1 MLTLGSNLQST
12 PVMSLQTG
20 AALAVTSRP
29 IIDPD
34 KLKIAAYELE
44 GPLLAERPAFLRV
57 DEIREL
63 GSVGIIIDSTDEIIG
78 LHDVI
83 TLERL
88 YELGFNLIGLAV
100 IDEEGRKL
108 GKVADYSVDTIDFV
122 IKQLQVNRGII
133 KSLTHTAL
141 LINRS
146 QIVTVTDTSII
157 VKSMAH
163 RAEAQP
169 VIEAIRH
176 DYVNPFRTQK
186 PQAEASDASQS

>member
-1 MLTLGSNLQST
+1 MLTHGSNLHNT

-20 AALAVTSRP
+20 TALAVTGKP

-34 KLKIAAYELE
+34 RLRVVAYELE
-44 GPLLAERPAFLRV
+44 GPLLVERPAFLRV

-63 GSVGIIIDSTDEIIG
+63 GSVGIIIDSSDELIG

-88 YELGFNLIGLAV
+88 YELGFNLVGLSV

-108 GKVADYSVDTIDFV
+108 GKVADYSVDTLDFV
-122 IKQLQVNRGII
+122 IKQLQVNRGLL
-133 KSLTHTAL
+133 KSLANTAL

-146 QIVTVTDTSII
+146 QIVTVTDTKVI

-163 RAEAQP
+163 KEAQP
-169 VIEAIRH
+169 VLEAIRH

-186 PQAEASDASQS
+186 PRAEAVDTNRP